1 MSDTRNTS
9 VRDTRGKAPY
19 QYLALAIGVVY
30 LLVGLAGFLVTGFE
44 GFVEFDEDQ
53 TLLGFDVN
61 PLHNIVHVVIGA
73 AGIALWNTRSK
84 ARLFGWLLVVGYG
97 LTLVYGLVVANQADG
112 NLLNINTAD
121 NFLHGGSVLAGLAIA
136 LWPDRDRTV
145 ATR

>member
-1 MSDTRNTS
+1 MSNTRNDA
-9 VRDTRGKAPY
+9 VQTRNKTPY
-19 QYLALAIGVVY
+19 QYLALVVGGAF
-30 LLVGLAGFLVTGFE
+30 LLAGIAGFFVTGFD
-44 GFVEFDEDQ
+44 GFVEYDPDE
-53 TLLGFDVN
+53 TLLGLAVN
-61 PLHNIVHVVIGA
+61 PLHNIVHLVIGA

-145 ATR
+145 ASR